1 MPADSGHSGRER
13 KEKGVQ
19 LRSHGGVAGIEDM
32 LAEARRLFSLHDYR
46 SCDKVARE
54 ILGKDPQN
62 SKAKA
67 LLDLAA
73 IKLTIP
79 KHTPTTDAPPA
90 SETASE
96 PAQEKDPQ
104 RQPLPGRPD
113 PEDKLASRS
122 PISKHEQELRDSVGP
137 TGVADSS
144 PTEFPSAEASSDP
157 ISQKNSLRERTIS
170 ALVDFFQRKDLSL
183 ADWKDPRFQ
192 TDGQIV
198 AEERVRGKS
207 RRSLEDLSGK
217 AQQPLTPDL
226 PLSPIGGLDSLRVPE
241 LGSVPE
247 EIIESASN
255 PDLPAK
261 PSYQQLVA
269 RKFEERS
276 EDLRK
281 SEIRTIS
288 VAQIKKYLYQE
299 DYQRCAQELENIRKV
314 FPDNKEIQVFV
325 ENTFRRLTE
334 LQRIKNLENQSLEL
348 ISKATSLYQ
357 EGKLPEA
364 LNSANEVLRLVP
376 NHQQAKE
383 FVTIVHRRI
392 EKENKKTSTGKKPRY
407 CWYCGV
413 TVESIGRF
421 CFHCGQRLT

>member
-1 MPADSGHSGRER
+1 MPADSGHLGRER
-13 KEKGVQ
+13 KEKVVE
-19 LRSHGGVAGIEDM
+19 LRRSGAVAEIEEM
-32 LAEARRLFSLHDYR
+32 LSEARRLFSLHDYQ
-46 SCDKVARE
+46 SCDKMARE

-67 LLDLAA
+67 LLDLAT
-73 IKLTIP
+73 INLTNP
-79 KHTPTTDAPPA
+79 KRTPRTEATHA
-90 SETASE
+90 SETSSD
-96 PAQEKDPQ
+96 PAQDKDPR
-104 RQPLPGRPD
+104 RQPLLEKPD
-113 PEDKLASRS
+113 VEDAIASWN
-122 PISKHEQELRDSVGP
+122 PISRHEQELHDSVDP
-137 TGVADSS
+137 TEVATSS

-170 ALVDFFQRKDLSL
+170 ALVDLFQRRDLSL

-192 TDGQIV
+192 TNAQPV
-198 AEERVRGKS
+198 AEQKARGKTEP
-207 RRSLEDLSGK
+207 SLEDSSGK
-217 AQQPLTPDL
+217 AHLPLTPDS
-226 PLSPIGGLDSLRVPE
+226 PLGPRGGQDSLRVPE
-241 LGSVPE
+241 PGSVPE
-247 EIIESASN
+247 ENIESAPN
-255 PDLPAK
+255 TGLPAK

-288 VAQIKKYLYQE
+288 IAQIKKYLYQE
-299 DYQRCAQELENIRKV
+299 DYQLCAQELENIRKV
-314 FPDNKEIQVFV
+314 FPDNSEIQVFV

-334 LQRIKNLENQSLEL
+334 LQRIKNLENQSREL
-348 ISKATSLYQ
+348 MSKATTLYK

-364 LNSANEVLRLVP
+364 LNSANEALQLVP

-383 FVTIVHRRI
+383 FVTFVHKRI

-413 TVESIGRF
+413 VVDSIGRF